1 MASKIKEG
9 LLERVVSQ
17 DSEEGSI
24 HQREDVECPTEEE
37 AGAKMTWER
46 RAHLGVVHGPGRLEE
61 RA

>member
-1 MASKIKEG
+1 M
-9 LLERVVSQ
+9 SQ

-24 HQREDVECPTEEE
+24 HQREDVECLTEEE